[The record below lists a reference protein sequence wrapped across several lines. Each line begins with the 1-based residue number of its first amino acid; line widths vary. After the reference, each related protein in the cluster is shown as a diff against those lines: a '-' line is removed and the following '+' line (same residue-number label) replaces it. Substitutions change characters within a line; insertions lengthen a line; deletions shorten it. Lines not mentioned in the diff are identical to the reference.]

1 MKKQIFFLSA
11 LFLTVAVTVTMNSCS
26 EDEGPKALTL
36 STLVAGDVD
45 MNGATA
51 PNNVATE
58 PTIVASFSTNIDAAT
73 ATSDNIMLKRD
84 YDDATIA
91 TTITVSGASVTI
103 VPTEMLASGALHEL
117 TFSTGL
123 KSTDDQMLTA
133 AVVRTFSTDGSFAP
147 AGVMAHWTFEDNAND
162 QVGSMV
168 PIADG
173 IVAITY
179 AASRKT
185 AAGKAAE
192 FNGSTSII
200 EYANGDALMNTDD
213 FSLSFWVKAQEA
225 GHGHFIIGLGAFFGF
240 QFEMNGNFKEFK
252 MPVQFD
258 LGDGTSDT
266 GGDLAYNGDGKTKDN
281 GGYVGTTF
289 CKENA
294 SIDAVLKDQW
304 AHFAYVYN
312 NTTRERTLYLNGEP
326 VKTQDHDLFV
336 NASGLSEKVAS
347 SVGLKYAGIEPD
359 VKNELAFGFIQ
370 SRAGIMWDAEPWGGY
385 DLPGANHFKGLLDD
399 VRIFHKPLTAAE
411 IQLMYNSEKP

>member
-1 MKKQIFFLSA
+1 MKKQIFFFCA
-11 LFLTVAVTVTMNSCS
+11 LFLVAAAAVTMNSCS
-26 EDEGPKALTL
+26 EDASPTALTL
-36 STLVAGDVD
+36 STLVAGDID

-51 PNNVATE
+51 PSNVATE
-58 PTIVASFSTNIDAAT
+58 PTIVATFSTDVDAAT
-73 ATSDNIMLKRD
+73 ATASNITLKRD

-91 TTITVSGASVTI
+91 TTITVSGASVTV
-103 VPTEMLASGALHEL
+103 VPTEALASGALHEL

-123 KSTDDQMLTA
+123 KSTDDQMLSA
-133 AVVRTFSTDGSFAP
+133 AVVRTFSTDGFFAP
-147 AGVMAHWTFEDNAND
+147 SGMVAYWSFEDNAND

-168 PIADG
+168 PTAGGTVD
-173 IVAITY
+173 ITY
-179 AASRKT
+179 TASRKT

-200 EYANGDALMNTDD
+200 EYANGDALMDTHD
-213 FSLSFWVKAQEA
+213 FSLSFWVKATEA

-266 GGDLAYNGDGKTKDN
+266 GGDLLYNGDGKTKDN

-294 SIDAVLKDQW
+294 SIDALLKDKW
-304 AHFAYVYN
+304 AHFVYVYN
-312 NTTRERTLYLNGEP
+312 NTTRERSLYLNGEL
-326 VKTQDHDLFV
+326 VKSQDHDLFANDLGV
-336 NASGLSEKVAS
+336 PEKIAS
-347 SVGLKYAGIEPD
+347 SVGLKYAGVEPD

-370 SRAGIMWDAEPWGGY
+370 SRAGTMWDAEAWGGY
-385 DLPGANHFKGLLDD
+385 DFPGANHFKGLLDD
-399 VRIFHKPLTAAE
+399 VRVFHKPLTETE